1 MSTYGAIRTTLPSRT
16 VNTRHSGSR
25 TARPDGGTGVPS
37 GRAVAPVCVPSRT
50 TSAAASGPL
59 RERGGD
65 GHPQVGDGLDRSRH
79 GGHDRV
85 RAGDRGRPA
94 ADLQDDV
101 RVQQAPKGVEVVRRE
116 RGEHLADHGQR
127 LLGFVHGT
135 SHIATAET
143 TGRTGD

>member
-1 MSTYGAIRTTLPSRT
+1 MSTYGAMRTTLPSWTR
-16 VNTRHSGSR
+16 NTTHSGSR

-85 RAGDRGRPA
+85 RAGERCRPA
-94 ADLQDDV
+94 ADLQGDI
-101 RVQQAPKGVEVVRRE
+101 RVEQIPKGTEVMRRE
-116 RGEHLADHGQR
+116 RGENLADHGKR
-127 LLGFVHGT
+127 LLGFAHGT
-135 SHIATAET
+135 SPVAAAE
-143 TGRTGD
+143 R